1 MEPHSASTRK
11 LLKKI
16 SRKVGVTLRDHGM
29 LEAGD
34 HILLGLSG
42 GKDSMVML
50 EVMSERRNALPF
62 SIQLTAAHIAV
73 PGVGYKANATEMES
87 LCRDLEVPFL
97 LRETELDTA
106 GEKKKDICFLCSWQ
120 RRKVLF
126 DLSVELGA
134 NKLALGHHR
143 YDALETLLMNMI
155 YHGSISSLP
164 YRLKM
169 FDGRMELIRPLLN
182 MDEHLLA
189 DYAAQRDYGAEG
201 TKCEYEHGNQREEIR
216 GLIDRIEEMHG
227 RGAVN
232 MFRAM
237 DKIFEDYLPRGEKK
251 ARTS

>member
-1 MEPHSASTRK
+1 MEPHTPSTKK

-16 SRKVGVTLRDHGM
+16 SRKAGVTLRDHKM
-29 LEAGD
+29 VAEGD

-50 EVMSERRNALPF
+50 EVMADRRSALPF
-62 SIQLTAAHIAV
+62 ALQLTAAHV
-73 PGVGYKANATEMES
+73 QVTSVGYKANVAAMES
-87 LCRDLEVPFL
+87 LCRELDIPFL
-97 LRETELDTA
+97 VRETELGESREKEKDT
-106 GEKKKDICFLCSWQ
+106 CFLCSWQ

-126 DLSVELGA
+126 DLSLELGA

-164 YRLKM
+164 YRLEM
-169 FDGRMELIRPLLN
+169 FEGRMELIRPLLN

-189 DYAAQRDYGAEG
+189 DYAAQRDFRSEG
-201 TKCEYEHGNQREEIR
+201 TRCNHEHNNQRVEIR
-216 GLIDRIEEMHG
+216 ELIGRIEKMHG

-237 DKIFEDYLPRGEKK
+237 DKIFADYLPQGEKK